1 MTDRIYYTEPSCR
14 SFEGTVTRAGEHD
27 GRPMVVLDRTA
38 FYPTS
43 GGQPFDTGRLGSVA
57 VIETIDAGDDIVHV
71 VSAPMSAGAV
81 VQGEIDWTKR
91 FDHMQQHTGQHVL
104 SAAFDR
110 LFENRT
116 TSFHM
121 GAEVSTI
128 DLAREAT
135 ASDIGRAVDESNRVV
150 WEDREVSLR
159 FVSASEAARLPLR
172 KEPAREG
179 PLRLVEIKEFDLSA
193 CGGTHVHRTGVI
205 GMIAVT
211 NAERFRGGSRLT
223 FVCGARASRVFHN
236 YRDAVAGAVRVLSV
250 LPHELPNAVERAQLE
265 SKDLRK
271 TVSRLQGMLAGLDTK
286 PRACWQRRRWVSFAS
301 SPRPSMIG
309 TRRGSRQLPVRSR
322 RRVAWPLRSCLL
334 VIQWRS
340 WSRVHRTLGSTRA
353 RHCGRC
359 SIALAAAV
367 GDGPTLLRG
376 LDWSEALKRS
386 FQLRESFLSAG
397 AEAPALRSWVV
408 VERRLLCAAR
418 LWFSREL
425 G

>member
-14 SFEGTVTRAGEHD
+14 SFQGTVTRAGEHD

-57 VIETIDAGDDIVHV
+57 VIETIDTGGEIVHV
-71 VSAPMSAGAV
+71 VSAPISAGAV
-81 VQGEIDWTKR
+81 VQGEIDWTRR

-135 ASDIGRAVDESNRVV
+135 ASDTERAVDEANRVV
-150 WEDREVSLR
+150 WEDREVSVR
-159 FVSASEAARLPLR
+159 FVSADEAARLPLR

-179 PLRLVEIKEFDLSA
+179 TLRLVEIKDFDLSA
-193 CGGTHVHRTGVI
+193 CGGTHVHRTGAI

-223 FVCGARASRVFHN
+223 FVCGTRASIAFRGYH
-236 YRDAVAGAVRVLSV
+236 DAVAGAVRVLSV
-250 LPHELPNAVERAQLE
+250 LPHELPNAIERAQLE

-271 TVSRLQGMLAGLDTK
+271 TVSRLQGMLAGHEAA
-286 PRACWQRRRWVSFAS
+286 R
-301 SPRPSMIG
+301 
-309 TRRGSRQLPVRSR
+309 
-322 RRVAWPLRSCLL
+322 LL
-334 VIQWRS
+334 VATQVGEL
-340 WSRVHRTLGSTRA
+340 RVVAEALDGWDAAGLKAIAS
-353 RHCGRC
+353 
-359 SIALAAAV
+359 ALAAESGVAATLVSV
-367 GDGPTLLRG
+367 GDPIAIVVARSQNVAIDASRTLRTLLDRFGGRG
-376 LDWSEALKRS
+376 GGRPDLA
-386 FQLRESFLSAG
+386 QGAG
-397 AEAPALRSWVV
+397 LVGKVDDILA
-408 VERRLLCAAR
+408 AAR
-418 LWFSREL
+418 EILVR
-425 G
+425 GG

>member
-14 SFEGTVTRAGEHD
+14 SFQGTVTRAGEHD

-57 VIETIDAGDDIVHV
+57 VIETIDTGGEIVHV
-71 VSAPMSAGAV
+71 VSAPISAGAV
-81 VQGEIDWTKR
+81 VQGEIDWTRR

-121 GAEVSTI
+121 GVEVSTI

-135 ASDIGRAVDESNRVV
+135 ASDTERAVDEANRVV
-150 WEDREVSLR
+150 WEDREVSVR
-159 FVSASEAARLPLR
+159 FVSADEAARLPLR

-179 PLRLVEIKEFDLSA
+179 TLRLVEIKDFDLSA
-193 CGGTHVHRTGVI
+193 CGGTHVHRTGAI

-223 FVCGARASRVFHN
+223 FVCGTRASIAFRGYH
-236 YRDAVAGAVRVLSV
+236 DAVAGAVRVLSV
-250 LPHELPNAVERAQLE
+250 LPHELPNAIERAQLE

-271 TVSRLQGMLAGLDTK
+271 TVSRLQGMLAGHEAA
-286 PRACWQRRRWVSFAS
+286 R
-301 SPRPSMIG
+301 
-309 TRRGSRQLPVRSR
+309 
-322 RRVAWPLRSCLL
+322 LL
-334 VIQWRS
+334 VATPVGEL
-340 WSRVHRTLGSTRA
+340 RVVAEALDGWDAAGLKAIAS
-353 RHCGRC
+353 
-359 SIALAAAV
+359 ALAAESGVAATLVSV
-367 GDGPTLLRG
+367 GDPIAIVVARSQNVAIDASRTLRTLLDRFGGRG
-376 LDWSEALKRS
+376 GGRPDLA
-386 FQLRESFLSAG
+386 QGAG
-397 AEAPALRSWVV
+397 LVGKVDDILA
-408 VERRLLCAAR
+408 AAR
-418 LWFSREL
+418 EIL
-425 G
+425 GRGG